1 MGKASFIHVGKRV
14 YPLQKRPVIQIAFS
28 VSLLASATFA
38 IGSKASV
45 HDDERFFETKVR
57 PLLVAKCYECHS
69 KEISEAGLRLDSHQ
83 SVLKG
88 SDVGIVVTP
97 GDIDAS
103 KIITVVKSHGDM
115 AMPPDGRLTAEEI
128 KILEEWVKRGV
139 PWSGA
144 GSEKNP
150 LSNRSQSIPERIASA
165 EKSHWSFQPILRYE
179 PPTLPEESPVRFR
192 ENWSRSRIDRFL
204 AAKML
209 EQGIQPAQE
218 ASPYALIRRLSYD
231 LTGLPPA
238 VDDVESFVKNPTEAA
253 YHAYA
258 ERLLDSAEHAEH
270 WARHWLDLAR
280 YADTIGYAFG
290 GQSNKS
296 PFAWT
301 YRDWVVQAFQD
312 DLPYNRFVTLQLAA
326 DLVKPKVPKKDLAAL
341 GFLTVGRT
349 FRGNV
354 HDIIDDRIDLVT
366 RGLMGLSVACARCHD
381 HKYEPIGIDDYYA
394 LHGIFASTETP
405 QELPIIGEPPQNQ
418 EAKAFAEKMAEL
430 EQNLADHEQ
439 AIYGRAL
446 REAVAHSPDYLIE
459 VARPSEKKDGRLPRM
474 QDGYEL
480 TPIILGRLKR
490 LLRDKSPT
498 HPILGPWVQLSK
510 VPDDRFAS
518 DSAEILKRCIDS
530 IPNLNTCVEQEVIST
545 KPHSLNDLAAA
556 YGRLI
561 ERVISIKGNEAM
573 SQIQDSE
580 NLRSLWLVFGKVGT
594 PFVVLENEWKSVSK
608 RSERDEHS
616 KRKRKILAHQADA
629 PGGPPRAMVLVE
641 KAKPTESF
649 VFLRGSP
656 GRRGEKI
663 DRRIPQILGGERV
676 DKQTSGRLD
685 LADMIV
691 DPENTLTARVFVN
704 WVWTHHFGQG
714 LILTPG
720 DLGLRGEPPS
730 HPELLDDLAKRFID
744 EGKWSPRWL
753 HREIIFSQ
761 AWRQSSIA
769 RSEAR
774 ASDPENTFYS
784 RFRRRRLSWES
795 WRDSL
800 LVAAGTLS
808 SDSRGGP
815 GMDPLDPSNASR
827 RTLYSWV
834 DRQDV
839 PGILR
844 TFDVASPDTAVHV
857 RPTTL
862 VPQQGLVM
870 LNSPMVIDAAKKV
883 AGRLSDES
891 STQARIEQLWR
902 IVFARI
908 PRSEEV
914 HMVQDWIERAEV
926 SSSGDFGKWA
936 QLAQALMMTAEFQY
950 ID

>member
-1 MGKASFIHVGKRV
+1 M
-14 YPLQKRPVIQIAFS
+14 AFS
-28 VSLLASATFA
+28 VSLLAGATFS
-38 IGSKASV
+38 IGLKASV
-45 HDDERFFETKVR
+45 RDDERFFETKVR

-69 KEISEAGLRLDSHQ
+69 EEISEAGLRLDSHQ

-88 SDVGIVVTP
+88 SDVGIIVTP

-103 KIITVVKSHGDM
+103 KIITVITSRGDI
-115 AMPPDGRLTAEEI
+115 AMPPDGKLTAEEI

-139 PWSGA
+139 PWSGT
-144 GSEKNP
+144 GSEKDP
-150 LSNRSQSIPERIASA
+150 LLNGSESISERIVSA

-179 PPTLPEESPVRFR
+179 PPALPEESPVRLR
-192 ENWSRSRIDRFL
+192 KNWSRNRIDRFL
-204 AAKML
+204 AVKML
-209 EQGIQPAQE
+209 EQGIQPAEE
-218 ASPYALIRRLSYD
+218 ASPYSLIRRLSYD
-231 LTGLPPA
+231 LTGLPPS
-238 VDDVESFVKNPTEAA
+238 VNDVEAFAANPSETA
-253 YHAYA
+253 YRAYA
-258 ERLLDSAEHAEH
+258 ERLLDSVEHAEH
-270 WARHWLDLAR
+270 WARYWLDLAR

-301 YRDWVVQAFQD
+301 YRDWVVKAFQD

-326 DLVKPKVPKKDLAAL
+326 DLVAPEVPKKDLAAL

-394 LHGIFASTETP
+394 LHGIFASTEIP
-405 QELPIIGEPPQNQ
+405 EELPVIGEPPQNQ
-418 EAKAFAEKMAEL
+418 EAKAFAKKMAEL
-430 EQNLADHEQ
+430 KQSLLDHERGIYNR
-439 AIYGRAL
+439 AI
-446 REAVAHSPDYLIE
+446 REAVLHSPDYLVE

-474 QDGYEL
+474 QDGYEM

-510 VPDDRFAS
+510 MSDDSFAS
-518 DSAEILKRCIDS
+518 DADKILKQCIES
-530 IPNLNTCVEQEVIST
+530 IPNLNTCVEQELISAR
-545 KPHSLNDLAAA
+545 PHSLNDLASA

-561 ERVISIKGNEAM
+561 ARVVSNENDEAK
-573 SQIQDSE
+573 SLIRDSKD
-580 NLRSLWLVFGKVGT
+580 LHSLWLVFGKVGT

-616 KRKRKILAHQADA
+616 KRERKMLAHQADA
-629 PGGPPRAMVLVE
+629 PGGPPRAMVLVD

-663 DRRIPQILGGERV
+663 DRRVPQVLGGERV

-691 DPENTLTARVFVN
+691 DQENTLTARVFVN
-704 WVWTHHFGQG
+704 WVWTHHFGQS
-714 LILTPG
+714 LIPTPG

-730 HPELLDDLAKRFID
+730 HPELLDDLARRFID

-753 HREIIFSQ
+753 HREIILSQ
-761 AWRQSSIA
+761 AWRQSSTA
-769 RSEAR
+769 RSETL
-774 ASDPENTFYS
+774 ASDPENMYYS
-784 RFRRRRLSWES
+784 RSRRRRLSWES

-800 LVAAGTLS
+800 LVAAGTLNF
-808 SDSRGGP
+808 DSRGGP
-815 GMDPLDPSNASR
+815 GMDPLDPSNGTR
-827 RTLYSWV
+827 RTLYSWL

-844 TFDVASPDTAVHV
+844 AFDIANPDTAVHV
-857 RPTTL
+857 RPVTL

-870 LNSPMVIDAAKKV
+870 LNSPIVIDAAKKV
-883 AGRLSDES
+883 AERLPEES
-891 STQARIEQLWR
+891 STRARIEQLWR
-902 IVFARI
+902 IVLARS
-908 PRSEEV
+908 PRREEV
-914 HMVQDWIERAEV
+914 NMVQDWIERAE
-926 SSSGDFGKWA
+926 SSSSDDFGVWA
-936 QLAQALMMTAEFQY
+936 QLAQALMITAEFQY

>member
-1 MGKASFIHVGKRV
+1 M
-14 YPLQKRPVIQIAFS
+14 AFS
-28 VSLLASATFA
+28 VSLLAGATFS
-38 IGSKASV
+38 IGLKASV

-69 KEISEAGLRLDSHQ
+69 EEISEAGLRLDSHQ
-83 SVLKG
+83 SVIKG
-88 SDVGIVVTP
+88 SDVGIIVTP

-103 KIITVVKSHGDM
+103 KIITVIKSRGDI
-115 AMPPDGRLTAEEI
+115 AMPPDGKLTAEEI

-144 GSEKNP
+144 GSEKDP
-150 LSNRSQSIPERIASA
+150 LSNESESISERIASA
-165 EKSHWSFQPILRYE
+165 EKSHWSFQPILRHE
-179 PPTLPEESPVRFR
+179 PPAFPEELPARLR
-192 ENWSRSRIDRFL
+192 ENWSRNRIDRFL

-209 EQGIQPAQE
+209 EQGIRPAEE

-231 LTGLPPA
+231 LTGLPPS
-238 VDDVESFVKNPTEAA
+238 VDDVEAFAKNPTEVA
-253 YHAYA
+253 YRAYA
-258 ERLLDSAEHAEH
+258 ERLLNSVEHAEH
-270 WARHWLDLAR
+270 WARYWLDLAR

-301 YRDWVVQAFQD
+301 YRDWVVKAFQD
-312 DLPYNRFVTLQLAA
+312 DLPYKRFVTLQLAA
-326 DLVKPKVPKKDLAAL
+326 DLITPEVPKKDLAAL

-349 FRGNV
+349 FRGNI

-405 QELPIIGEPPQNQ
+405 EELPVIGEPPKNQ
-418 EAKAFAEKMAEL
+418 EAKAFAEKMAVL
-430 EQNLADHEQ
+430 EQNLVDHEQ
-439 AIYGRAL
+439 AIYSRAIQ
-446 REAVAHSPDYLIE
+446 EAVLHSSDYLIE

-474 QDGYEL
+474 QDGYEM

-510 VPDDRFAS
+510 VPDDRFAT
-518 DSAEILKRCIDS
+518 DADKILKKCIES
-530 IPNLNTCVEQEVIST
+530 IPNLNPFVEQELIST
-545 KPHSLNDLAAA
+545 EPHSLNDLASA

-561 ERVISIKGNEAM
+561 SRVVSNENDEAK
-573 SQIQDSE
+573 SLIRESKD
-580 NLRSLWLVFGKVGT
+580 LHSLWLVFGKAGT

-629 PGGPPRAMVLVE
+629 PGGPPRAMVLID
-641 KAKPTESF
+641 KANPTESF

-663 DRRIPQILGGERV
+663 DRRAPQVLGGELV

-704 WVWTHHFGQG
+704 WVWTHHFGQS
-714 LILTPG
+714 LIPTPG
-720 DLGLRGEPPS
+720 DLGLRGEPPT
-730 HPELLDDLAKRFID
+730 HPELLDDLARRFID

-753 HREIIFSQ
+753 HREIILSQ
-761 AWRQSSIA
+761 AWQQSSA
-769 RSEAR
+769 TRSETLER
-774 ASDPENTFYS
+774 DPENTYYS
-784 RFRRRRLSWES
+784 RSRRRRLSWES

-800 LVAAGTLS
+800 LVAAGTLNF
-808 SDSRGGP
+808 DSRGGP
-815 GMDPLDPSNASR
+815 GMDPLDPTNGTR
-827 RTLYSWV
+827 RTLYSWL
-834 DRQDV
+834 DRQDI

-844 TFDVASPDTAVHV
+844 AFDIANPDTAVHV
-857 RPTTL
+857 RPVTL

-870 LNSPMVIDAAKKV
+870 LNSPIVIDAAKKV
-883 AGRLSDES
+883 AERLPDES
-891 STQARIEQLWR
+891 STQARIKQLWR
-902 IVFARI
+902 IVFARS
-908 PRSEEV
+908 PRREEV
-914 HMVQDWIERAEV
+914 HMVQDWIERVEG
-926 SSSGDFGKWA
+926 SSSDDFGVWA
-936 QLAQALMMTAEFQY
+936 QLAQALMITAEFQY

>member
-1 MGKASFIHVGKRV
+1 M
-14 YPLQKRPVIQIAFS
+14 YPLQKRLVVQTAFL
-28 VSLLASATFA
+28 VTLLAGASFP

-45 HDDERFFETKVR
+45 HDEERFFETKVR

-69 KEISEAGLRLDSHQ
+69 EEISEAGLRLDSHQ

-88 SDVGIVVTP
+88 SDAGIVVTP

-103 KIITVVKSHGDM
+103 KIITVIRSRGDM
-115 AMPPDGRLTAEEI
+115 AMPPDGRLPAEEI

-150 LSNRSQSIPERIASA
+150 LSNGSDSIAERIAAA

-179 PPTLPEESPVRFR
+179 PSALFEELPVHLR
-192 ENWSRSRIDRFL
+192 ENWSRNRIDRFL
-204 AAKML
+204 VAKML
-209 EQGIQPAQE
+209 EQGIQPAEE

-231 LTGLPPA
+231 LTGLPPS
-238 VDDVESFVKNPTEAA
+238 VDDVEAFVANPSESTYRA
-253 YHAYA
+253 YVEH
-258 ERLLDSAEHAEH
+258 LLNSTEHAEH

-312 DLPYNRFVTLQLAA
+312 DLPYNRFVTLQVAA
-326 DLVKPKVPKKDLAAL
+326 DLITPGVPKKDLAAL

-405 QELPIIGEPPQNQ
+405 EELPIIGEPPQTQ

-430 EQNLADHEQ
+430 EQNLVDHEQ
-439 AIYGRAL
+439 AIYERAL
-446 REAVAHSPDYLIE
+446 REAVAHAADYLIE
-459 VARPSEKKDGRLPRM
+459 VARPSEKKDGRLPQM
-474 QDGYEL
+474 QDGYEIRS
-480 TPIILGRLKR
+480 IILGRLVR
-490 LLRDKSPT
+490 LLRNKGSN
-498 HPILGPWVQLSK
+498 HSILGPWVQLSK
-510 VPDDRFAS
+510 VPDDRLAS
-518 DSAEILKRCIDS
+518 NADEILNQCIES
-530 IPNLNTCVEQEVIST
+530 IPDLNMCVEQELSSA
-545 KPHSLNDLAAA
+545 KPHSLKDLAAA

-561 ERVISIKGNEAM
+561 ARAVFNENEEAK
-573 SQIQDSE
+573 SRIQESKDIH
-580 NLRSLWLVFGKVGT
+580 SLWLVFGKVGT

-608 RSERDEHS
+608 RSERDEHK
-616 KRKRKILAHQADA
+616 KRKRSVLAHQADT
-629 PGGPPRAMVLVE
+629 PGGPPRAMVLVDKSE
-641 KAKPTESF
+641 PTESF

-656 GRRGEKI
+656 GRRGEKM
-663 DRRIPQILGGERV
+663 DRRVPKILGGDFV
-676 DKQTSGRLD
+676 DKRTSGRLD
-685 LADMIV
+685 LADTIV
-691 DPENTLTARVFVN
+691 DPENPLTARVFVN

-714 LILTPG
+714 LISTPG
-720 DLGLRGEPPS
+720 DLGLRGEPPT
-730 HPELLDDLAKRFID
+730 HPKLLDDLTRRFIE

-753 HREIIFSQ
+753 HREIISSQ
-761 AWRQSSIA
+761 AWRQSSMA
-769 RSEAR
+769 RLETV
-774 ASDPENTFYS
+774 ASDPENTYYS
-784 RFRRRRLSWES
+784 RSRRRRLSWES

-800 LVAAGTLS
+800 LMAAGTLQLA
-808 SDSRGGP
+808 SRGGP
-815 GMDPLDPSNASR
+815 GIDPLDPSNGKR
-827 RTLYSWV
+827 RTLYSWI
-834 DRQDV
+834 DRQDI

-844 TFDVASPDTAVHV
+844 TFDVANPDTAVHV

-870 LNSPMVIDAAKKV
+870 LNSPLVIDAAKKV
-883 AGRLSDES
+883 ANRLPDES
-891 STQARIEQLWR
+891 NTQARIEQLWR
-902 IVFARI
+902 IVLARN
-908 PRSEEV
+908 PRREEV
-914 HMVQDWIERAEV
+914 HMAQDWIERAEG
-926 SSSGDFGKWA
+926 SSSDEFGAWP
-936 QLAQALMMTAEFQY
+936 QLAQALMITAEFQY
-950 ID
+950 VD